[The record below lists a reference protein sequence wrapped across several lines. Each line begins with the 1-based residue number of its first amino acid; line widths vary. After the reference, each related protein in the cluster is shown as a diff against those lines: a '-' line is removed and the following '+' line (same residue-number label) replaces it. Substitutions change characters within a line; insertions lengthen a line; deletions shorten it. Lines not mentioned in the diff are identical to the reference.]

1 MTGNEGKVKK
11 DRDPIMKVCFV
22 VFILAVCAVIGAGV
36 YDKYLVKDDSLVN
49 NGSTVTVNYVGTF
62 YSYYGEE
69 NSVVFDTTYSS
80 IGNDD
85 NVEKSNDYSRTS
97 YSALELTIG
106 GDTVLAAFQDAIVG
120 HKVGDTVWVTVP
132 VGEGYIAPDTTS
144 TVDCSDAITIN
155 RSETMT
161 VTEFESIYEDL
172 TGTGSNIN
180 FTSVYGWSATSSYNV
195 STGMVTVY
203 YSPEAGNS
211 YINYEGDYGK
221 VTLEVSSTTAST
233 ITFTYKVTD
242 YVKVATNVEGD
253 IEIQMIKVD
262 FGMSCFYITS
272 VTDPSSEGV
281 ADTFDCKTVG
291 EKYNQVLYFKIVIV
305 SIE

>member
-85 NVEKSNDYSRTS
+85 NIEKSNDYSKTS
-97 YSALELTIG
+97 YAVLEFTV
-106 GDTVLAAFQDAIVG
+106 GDDDVLAAFQNAIVG
-120 HKVGDTVWVTVP
+120 HKVGDTVWVTVI
-132 VGEGYIAPDTTS
+132 VGEGYVAPDTTG
-144 TVDCSDAITIN
+144 TVDCSNAITVA

-161 VTEFESIYEDL
+161 VTEFEAIYEDL
-172 TGTGSNIN
+172 DGTGSNMS
-180 FTSVYGWSATSSYNV
+180 FTSVYGWSATSSYDV

-203 YSPEAGNS
+203 YSPEAGSS
-211 YINYEGDYGK
+211 YVNYEGSYGK
-221 VTLEVSSTTAST
+221 VTLDVSSTTAST
-233 ITFTYKVTD
+233 ITFTYSVTD
-242 YVKVATNVEGD
+242 YVKVGEDAAGN

-262 FGMSCFYITS
+262 FGTSCFYITS

-281 ADTFDCKTVG
+281 ADTFDYKTVG